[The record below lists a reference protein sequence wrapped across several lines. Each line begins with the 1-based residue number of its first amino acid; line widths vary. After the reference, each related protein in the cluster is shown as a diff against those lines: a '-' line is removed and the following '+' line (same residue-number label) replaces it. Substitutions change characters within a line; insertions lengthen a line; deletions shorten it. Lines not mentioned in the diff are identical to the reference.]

1 MRMRRKLPEGLMGHL
16 AFRLVAVVPLVFG
29 IGQAGFQTG
38 ERAGVVHASNPD
50 AAVWPKQL
58 GMPFSLA
65 LEQVFGVDAAPAE
78 AMLGRIG
85 PAAIGVDDD
94 GNVYVRDGDFGRLLS
109 FRADGSVRWSAGRK
123 GPGPGEIQG
132 AGYLAV
138 GDGSLFLLEQ
148 QGTRFDIWSTEGE
161 YLRSETLAALG
172 APRSRLA
179 GYQRPGFLIL
189 NRSTVSALGTGVTVI
204 DVRGAWRVSGHFEAM
219 VSEREFEPSRTRS
232 TAIDANTDDR
242 WVWVEN
248 NGEYVLRAFSR
259 EGELLRTISTE
270 ADYLRR
276 PGFFNEGGR
285 IAFVNLGELAAP
297 IRLSSGHLLAHA
309 SWPMNVDD
317 PDAFA
322 GLSVTRGERPEVQW
336 ACSLDVFDADGRFLG
351 SSVWE
356 GMREPEVG
364 RPALAERDDKLYTVA
379 LDPFPQIRRYRVEF

>member
-1 MRMRRKLPEGLMGHL
+1 MRMRRKLPEGPMGHL

-50 AAVWPKQL
+50 AAVWPGQL
-58 GMPFSLA
+58 GLPFSLA

-85 PAAIGVDDD
+85 PSAIGDDDD

-109 FRADGSVRWSAGRK
+109 FRADGSVRWSAGKK

-148 QGTRFDIWSTEGE
+148 QGTRFDI
-161 YLRSETLAALG
+161 
-172 APRSRLA
+172 
-179 GYQRPGFLIL
+179 
-189 NRSTVSALGTGVTVI
+189 
-204 DVRGAWRVSGHFEAM
+204 FEAM
-219 VSEREFEPSRTRS
+219 VSEREFEPSRIRS

-242 WVWVEN
+242 WVWVGN
-248 NGEYVLRAFSR
+248 KGEYVLRAFSR
-259 EGELLRTISTE
+259 EGELRRTISTG